1 VFEDFRGSFV
11 ISSRSIRDSDLLT
24 TIESIRSQDLVEW
37 ECVLFIDESVH
48 EWDLI
53 EISRYSPRFRLGTSD
68 AWNPWH
74 DIRSD
79 LAIHVVPGTRLST
92 DAFSKLVRA
101 NMTGVAALYGDSSEV
116 TRPNWSPVRYRND
129 RYFGD
134 VVAFK
139 RDTDPGSVI
148 KRIPEVLSIGVRQSF
163 PVVPRADAAS
173 LADCAKGSAPVTI
186 SVVIPTAGKRPPSDP
201 AGRAMILDLVTSLGV
216 QRDVTITVVADV
228 HAPDEVFSALSASD
242 GVQIIR
248 YEKPFNFSDKCNVG
262 ANATESDIVFFLN
275 DDMICLDS
283 DWPDRIRAGLTA
295 KKTGAVGGML
305 LTTEGRI
312 QCAGHANFPVPHLFG
327 AGLDPDDPTHQ
338 PTLGVERETSGLS
351 GACIAMRRETYL
363 EVGGMC
369 IELAEGYNDVDLGF
383 KVLSTGKSLIFN
395 PALRFV
401 HFESATRDPK
411 VNPDEFEFVLN
422 RWGRFFDADPYTP

>member
-1 VFEDFRGSFV
+1 
-11 ISSRSIRDSDLLT
+11 
-24 TIESIRSQDLVEW
+24 
-37 ECVLFIDESVH
+37 
-48 EWDLI
+48 
-53 EISRYSPRFRLGTSD
+53 
-68 AWNPWH
+68 
-74 DIRSD
+74 
-79 LAIHVVPGTRLST
+79 
-92 DAFSKLVRA
+92 
-101 NMTGVAALYGDSSEV
+101 
-116 TRPNWSPVRYRND
+116 
-129 RYFGD
+129 
-134 VVAFK
+134 
-139 RDTDPGSVI
+139 
-148 KRIPEVLSIGVRQSF
+148 
-163 PVVPRADAAS
+163 
-173 LADCAKGSAPVTI
+173 
-186 SVVIPTAGKRPPSDP
+186 
-201 AGRAMILDLVTSLGV
+201 
-216 QRDVTITVVADV
+216 
-228 HAPDEVFSALSASD
+228 LSASD

-411 VNPDEFEFVLN
+411 VNPDEFEFVSN